1 MTIRHLLPERGIIL
15 RQFRWCCNPLT
26 TSWRREMTGSAEFS
40 GRSAFVTGAGTGIGA
55 ATAAELAA
63 RGAKVA
69 MMGRRAGKL
78 EEAAAA
84 IRAAGGDVLILI
96 GDVAKAKDVADA
108 VGKTVAA
115 FGGLHMAV
123 NNAGVDGG
131 TQKLADLSVDS
142 WNDTIGIN
150 LSGVFFGLKYQIP
163 AIIASGGGAIVNVSS
178 VFSDRGL
185 PQHAA
190 YAASKHGVHGLTRT
204 AAHDYA
210 GDKVRVNELLPG
222 VIDTPMLDSNR
233 GMVDQ
238 MTAFIPQRRLGRP
251 AEVAR
256 AICFLL
262 GESASYMTGARVAV
276 DGGFLI

>member
-1 MTIRHLLPERGIIL
+1 
-15 RQFRWCCNPLT
+15 
-26 TSWRREMTGSAEFS
+26 MTGSAEFS

-55 ATAAELAA
+55 ATARELAA
-63 RGAKVA
+63 RGASVA
-69 MMGRRAGKL
+69 LMGRRTGAL
-78 EEAAAA
+78 EETAAA
-84 IRAAGGDVLILI
+84 IRGNGGEVLVLP
-96 GDVAKAKDVADA
+96 GDVANAKDVESA
-108 VGKTVAA
+108 VRETVAA
-115 FGGLHMAV
+115 FGALHLAV

-131 TQKLADLSVDS
+131 TQKLADVSVES
-142 WNDTIGIN
+142 WYDTIGIN
-150 LSGVFFGLKYQIP
+150 LSGVFFGLKFQIP
-163 AIIASGGGAIVNVSS
+163 AIIAAGGGSIVNVSS

-185 PQHAA
+185 SQHAP
-190 YAASKHGVHGLTRT
+190 YTASKHGIHGLTRA

-210 GDKVRVNELLPG
+210 ADNVRINELLPG

-238 MTAFIPQRRLGRP
+238 MTAFFPQRRLGQP

-262 GESASYMTGARVAV
+262 GEGASYMTGARVAV

>member
-1 MTIRHLLPERGIIL
+1 MDRV
-15 RQFRWCCNPLT
+15 
-26 TSWRREMTGSAEFS
+26 SEFA

-55 ATAAELAA
+55 AVARELAS
-63 RGAKVA
+63 RGAAVA
-69 MMGRRAGKL
+69 IFGRRAAPL
-78 EEAAAA
+78 EETAGA
-84 IRAAGGDVLILI
+84 IHADGGKVLVIA
-96 GDVAKAKDVADA
+96 GDVANAQNVETAIRR
-108 VGKTVAA
+108 TVAE
-115 FGGLHMAV
+115 FGGLHFAV

-131 TQKLADLSVDS
+131 TQRLADVPVES
-142 WNDTIGIN
+142 WHETLNTN

-163 AIIASGGGAIVNVSS
+163 AILASGGGAIVNVSS

-190 YAASKHGVHGLTRT
+190 YTASKHGVHGLTRA

-210 GDKVRVNELLPG
+210 AENIRINELLPG
-222 VIDTPMLDSNR
+222 VIDTPMLDTNR

-238 MTAFIPQRRLGRP
+238 MTAFIPQRRLGQP

-256 AICFLL
+256 AVCFLL
-262 GESASYMTGARVAV
+262 GDEASYMTGARVAV

>member
-1 MTIRHLLPERGIIL
+1 M
-15 RQFRWCCNPLT
+15 
-26 TSWRREMTGSAEFS
+26 
-40 GRSAFVTGAGTGIGA
+40 
-55 ATAAELAA
+55 
-63 RGAKVA
+63 
-69 MMGRRAGKL
+69 
-78 EEAAAA
+78 
-84 IRAAGGDVLILI
+84 
-96 GDVAKAKDVADA
+96 AKAKDVADA

-115 FGGLHMAV
+115 FGGLHLAV

-210 GDKVRVNELLPG
+210 GDKVRINELLPG

>member
-1 MTIRHLLPERGIIL
+1 LNAAT
-15 RQFRWCCNPLT
+15 
-26 TSWRREMTGSAEFS
+26 EFS

-69 MMGRRAGKL
+69 MMGRRAGML
-78 EEAAAA
+78 EQSAAA

-96 GDVAKAKDVADA
+96 GDVANAKDVADA

-190 YAASKHGVHGLTRT
+190 YTASKHGVHGLTRT

-210 GDKVRVNELLPG
+210 ADKVRINELLPG

-233 GMVDQ
+233 GMADQ
-238 MTAFIPQRRLGRP
+238 MTAFIPQRRLGQP

>member
-1 MTIRHLLPERGIIL
+1 
-15 RQFRWCCNPLT
+15 
-26 TSWRREMTGSAEFS
+26 MTGSAEFS

-55 ATAAELAA
+55 ATARELAA
-63 RGAKVA
+63 RGASVA
-69 MMGRRAGKL
+69 LMGRRTGAL
-78 EEAAAA
+78 EETAAA
-84 IRAAGGDVLILI
+84 IRGNGGEVLVLP
-96 GDVAKAKDVADA
+96 GDVANAKDVESA
-108 VGKTVAA
+108 VRETVAA
-115 FGGLHMAV
+115 FGALHLAV

-131 TQKLADLSVDS
+131 TQKLADVSVES
-142 WNDTIGIN
+142 WYDTIGIN
-150 LSGVFFGLKYQIP
+150 LSGVFFGLKFQIP
-163 AIIASGGGAIVNVSS
+163 AIIAAGGGSIVNVSS

-185 PQHAA
+185 SQHAP
-190 YAASKHGVHGLTRT
+190 YTASKHGIHGLTRA

-210 GDKVRVNELLPG
+210 ADKVRINELLPG

-238 MTAFIPQRRLGRP
+238 MTAFIPQRRLGQP

-262 GESASYMTGARVAV
+262 GEGASYMTGARVAV

>member
-1 MTIRHLLPERGIIL
+1 
-15 RQFRWCCNPLT
+15 
-26 TSWRREMTGSAEFS
+26 MTGSAEFS

-55 ATAAELAA
+55 ATARELAA
-63 RGAKVA
+63 RGASVA
-69 MMGRRAGKL
+69 LMGRRTAVL
-78 EEAAAA
+78 EETAAA
-84 IRAAGGDVLILI
+84 IRGNGGEVLVLP
-96 GDVAKAKDVADA
+96 GDVANAKDVESA
-108 VGKTVAA
+108 VRETVAA
-115 FGGLHMAV
+115 FGALHLAV

-131 TQKLADLSVDS
+131 TQKLADVSVES
-142 WNDTIGIN
+142 WYDTIGIN
-150 LSGVFFGLKYQIP
+150 LSGVFFGLKFQIP
-163 AIIASGGGAIVNVSS
+163 AIIAAGGGSIVNVSS

-185 PQHAA
+185 SQHAP
-190 YAASKHGVHGLTRT
+190 YTASKHGIHGLTRA

-210 GDKVRVNELLPG
+210 ADKVRINELLPG

-238 MTAFIPQRRLGRP
+238 MTAFIPQRRLGQP

-262 GESASYMTGARVAV
+262 GEGASYMTGARVAV

>member
-1 MTIRHLLPERGIIL
+1 M
-15 RQFRWCCNPLT
+15 NAT
-26 TSWRREMTGSAEFS
+26 TEFS

-69 MMGRRAGKL
+69 MMGRRAGRL
-78 EEAAAA
+78 EEAAAT

-96 GDVAKAKDVADA
+96 GDVANAKDVADA
-108 VGKTVAA
+108 IGKTVAA

-190 YAASKHGVHGLTRT
+190 YTASKHGVHGLTRT

-210 GDKVRVNELLPG
+210 ADKVRINELLPG

-233 GMVDQ
+233 GMADQ
-238 MTAFIPQRRLGRP
+238 MTAFIPQRRLGQP

-276 DGGFLI
+276 DGGFLT

>member
-1 MTIRHLLPERGIIL
+1 
-15 RQFRWCCNPLT
+15 
-26 TSWRREMTGSAEFS
+26 MTGSAEFS

-55 ATAAELAA
+55 ATARELAA
-63 RGAKVA
+63 RGASVA
-69 MMGRRAGKL
+69 LMGRRTGAL
-78 EEAAAA
+78 EETAAA
-84 IRAAGGDVLILI
+84 IRGHGGEVLVLP
-96 GDVAKAKDVADA
+96 GDVANAKDVESA
-108 VGKTVAA
+108 VRETVAA
-115 FGGLHMAV
+115 FGALHLAV

-131 TQKLADLSVDS
+131 TQKLADVSVES
-142 WNDTIGIN
+142 WYDTIGIN
-150 LSGVFFGLKYQIP
+150 LSGVFFGLKFQIP
-163 AIIASGGGAIVNVSS
+163 AIIAAGGGSIVNVSS

-185 PQHAA
+185 SQHAP
-190 YAASKHGVHGLTRT
+190 YTASKHGIHGLTRA

-210 GDKVRVNELLPG
+210 ADKVRINELLPG

-238 MTAFIPQRRLGRP
+238 MTAFIPQRRLGQP

-262 GESASYMTGARVAV
+262 GEGASYMTGARLAV